1 MLHRAVFFY
10 VDDGLV
16 ALMDL
21 VWFQEA
27 FDTLTGFLDRVGI
40 WKNSGKIFRM
50 IYCPF
55 CAAGNQS
62 EEVHKRQ
69 MTGELITKQDR

>member
-1 MLHRAVFFY
+1 MTLRRLFY
-10 VDDGLV
+10 RYGGLV
-16 ALMDL
+16 ASTDPVFLQG
-21 VWFQEA
+21 V
-27 FDTLTGFLDRVGI
+27 FDTRTGLFDRVGI

-50 IYCPF
+50 IYCPC

>member
-27 FDTLTGFLDRVGI
+27 FDTLTGFFDRVGI
-40 WKNSGKIFRM
+40 WKNSGKTVGILCHPCRAVGKKLETA
-50 IYCPF
+50 Y
-55 CAAGNQS
+55 
-62 EEVHKRQ
+62 
-69 MTGELITKQDR
+69 